1 MDLMVSQIPR
11 KNGATAAQTV
21 LISSHAAL
29 KAAQMEFQTA
39 LIPGRTLVWKKLTT
53 AEAAAVMVCH
63 AA

>member
-29 KAAQMEFQTA
+29 KAAGIECITD
-39 LIPGRTLVWKKLTT
+39 TE
-53 AEAAAVMVCH
+53 EAVRKAV
-63 AA
+63 AYAKEAKNQ